1 MCGIWG
7 YISHS
12 PFSLDDCVKAYSTV
26 RSRGPER
33 TITVHSDTYLFAF
46 HRLAINGTSGVKDQ
60 PYVYSYQNN
69 GEEYTIYIMCNG
81 EIYNAPELYTLITNL
96 PFTTGMSDTEVIYLV
111 YRYVNYNFSLL
122 NRLLNGEYALSI
134 VYVNSNN
141 IPIKCYLSTDYV
153 SVRPLFYYIDEEHK
167 QIGYSSLL
175 KGLTSLPTVCA
186 KHINRLEGGY
196 QIEIDMTSHM
206 WSVKK
211 SKYAQDC
218 EIIRR
223 DIGSIKEKIV
233 NTLTKTVHDRLLSDR
248 PIGCLL
254 SGGLDSSLTSAIVAR
269 ELSKKGMKLYTFSVG
284 LEGSP
289 DCKYARMVADHI
301 GSIHTEIIVTP
312 EEALS
317 IIPDV
322 IRTIESYDITTIR
335 ASVWQYLLGKY
346 ISTHTDI
353 KVVIAGEGS
362 DELLGYVYFKAA
374 PSSHEFQLETERLI
388 REIHLYDGLRADR
401 CISHFGLEARFP
413 FLDQRFV
420 ELVLSISPEWK
431 MHTGGRPEK
440 WILREAFHS
449 LDPGLLP
456 YSVLFRPKVAQSD
469 GCSTVEKSWF
479 QMIQDYIAGISPED
493 KTLVTQVVHCP
504 PISEES
510 EYYRKVFHSIFP
522 IEISHII
529 PHFWMPNSEWLP
541 DVKDPSARTLSF
553 YHTE

>member
-7 YISHS
+7 YITNES
-12 PFSLDDCVKAYSTV
+12 FSTIECVTNSSTV

-33 TITVHSDTYLFAF
+33 TITVQSDTYFLAF

-60 PYVYSYQNN
+60 PYVYSYLSPDE
-69 GEEYTIYIMCNG
+69 EEYTIYVMCNG
-81 EIYNAPELYTLITNL
+81 EIYNAPELYTLVTSQ
-96 PFTTGMSDTEVIYLV
+96 PFTSGMSDTEVIYRV
-111 YRYVNYNFSLL
+111 YQYVNYDFEVLNKLL
-122 NRLLNGEYALSI
+122 KGEYALSI
-134 VYVNSNN
+134 LYINKDNKPVR
-141 IPIKCYLSTDYV
+141 CLFSTDYV
-153 SVRPLFYYIDEEHK
+153 SVRPLFYYVSSDYK
-167 QIGYSSLL
+167 TVAWSSLL
-175 KGLTSLPTVCA
+175 KGLQLVPQKQIKRLPGGTQVDITIGQTCSVQKYTSP
-186 KHINRLEGGY
+186 R
-196 QIEIDMTSHM
+196 QII
-206 WSVKK
+206 K
-211 SKYAQDC
+211 
-218 EIIRR
+218 R
-223 DIGSIKEKIV
+223 DIGTIKEKIV
-233 NTLTKTVHDRLLSDR
+233 HTLTETVHSRLLSDR

-254 SGGLDSSLTSAIVAR
+254 SGGLDSSLTSALVAR
-269 ELSKKGMKLYTFSVG
+269 ELRKKGMKLYTFSVG

-289 DCKYARMVADHI
+289 DCKYARLVSEHI

-312 EEALS
+312 EEALGV
-317 IIPDV
+317 IPDV

-374 PSSHEFQLETERLI
+374 PSAEEFQIETERLI
-388 REIHLYDGLRADR
+388 DEIHLFDGLRADR

-449 LDPGLLP
+449 LDPELLP

-479 QMIQDYIAGISPED
+479 QMIQDYIAGVPKED
-493 KTLVTQVVHCP
+493 KKLGMQVVHCP

-510 EYYRKVFHSIFP
+510 EYYRKLFHNTFST
-522 IEISHII
+522 ELSGII
-529 PHFWMPNSEWLP
+529 PHFWMPNQKWLP

-553 YHTE
+553 YHIE